1 MYYILQEDSDLG
13 FYRNNLY
20 RSSMQGNTT
29 MPTVRKRFDDRT
41 SSPGMKSGYL
51 FETVTN

>member
-1 MYYILQEDSDLG
+1 
-13 FYRNNLY
+13 
-20 RSSMQGNTT
+20 MQGNTT

-51 FETVTN
+51 FKLITNLNLFTNFLFFFKNKVHLKVA